1 MNTFKP
7 TVVFDL
13 DGVIHS
19 YSSGWKGETIIPDP
33 IVPGIDEAIAEIREA
48 GYCVA
53 VVSTRCASPEGLKA
67 VTQYLADNS
76 IEVDIICKE
85 KPPAIV
91 YIDDR
96 AICFDGDAS
105 TLLNKIKDFT
115 PWYQKSL
122 DNDDIGEWIRI
133 DHEPIGHDYKCSK
146 CGFLSPQEYKH
157 CPECTTPM
165 MR

>member
-19 YSSGWKGETIIPDP
+19 YSSGWQGETAILDP

-76 IEVDIICKE
+76 IKVDIICKE

-105 TLLNKIKDFT
+105 SLLDNIKNFK
-115 PWYQKSL
+115 PWYQKPVEEDL
-122 DNDDIGEWIRI
+122 GEWTRI
-133 DHEPIGHDYKCSK
+133 DYDVGHDYACSK
-146 CGFLSPQEYKH
+146 CGFLAPEEYKH
-157 CPECTTPM
+157 CPECAKRM